1 MGYEALVNLGRYQT
15 IGSEMQRLLNLEHPP
30 VGISF
35 LDSPPP
41 KVRENEESVPS
52 GCVFWINGFNGNFY
66 TDRRDHANCNIGS
79 FTHGFLAP
87 QDVSLDGC
95 VDIAL
100 FDRTGYF
107 PASEFG
113 GVPRMSKAWK
123 YVAYGPLPKISFE
136 PDVVLV
142 VCNPEQAMIIG
153 ESTSSTKLMGAP
165 TCQAIPF
172 AYNEHRVGL
181 SLGCVT
187 NRIRTGI
194 KPTEMV
200 VTIPREKLSA
210 FTEKLAMRAKA
221 NKEVGEVVTA
231 MLKGNFVTLIGVSGK
246 K

>member
-1 MGYEALVNLGRYQT
+1 MNLSQFQT
-15 IGSEMQRLLNLEHPP
+15 IGSEMQTLLNLEHPP

-35 LDSPPP
+35 VDSPPP
-41 KVRENEESVPS
+41 KAKKNDESVPS
-52 GCVFWINGFNGNFY
+52 GCVFWIKGFKENLY
-66 TDRRDHANCNIGS
+66 TDRKDHSNCNIGS
-79 FTHGFLAP
+79 FTHGFLP
-87 QDVSLDGC
+87 PEEVSLDDC

-100 FDRTGYF
+100 FDKTSYF

-123 YVAYGPLPKISFE
+123 YVAYGPLPKIAFE

-153 ESTSSTKLMGAP
+153 ESTSEAKLMGAP

-172 AYNEHRVGL
+172 AYNQHRVGL

-194 KPTEMV
+194 RPTEMV
-200 VTIPREKLSA
+200 VTIPREELPGFA
-210 FTEKLAMRAKA
+210 EKLRMRAKA
-221 NKEVGEVVTA
+221 NKEVADVVTA
-231 MLKGNFVTLIGVSGK
+231 MLRDNIVPLIGVLEAK
-246 K
+246 